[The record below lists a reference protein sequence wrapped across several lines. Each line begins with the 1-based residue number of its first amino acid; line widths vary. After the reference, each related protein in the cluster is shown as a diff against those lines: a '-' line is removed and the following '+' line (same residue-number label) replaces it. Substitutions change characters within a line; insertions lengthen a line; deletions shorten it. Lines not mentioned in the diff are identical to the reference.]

1 MISFLDRYDE
11 KETLRLRKK
20 QKLKK
25 QWEKARKL
33 RQAQKKVQKK

>member
-11 KETLRLRKK
+11 KETLRLKKK

-33 RQAQKKVQKK
+33 RQDKKKAQKK